1 MAVTGDGGEP
11 RSESVTPGP
20 EGGFRAPGEAD
31 SRAATAERY
40 RRFAAEAQGLSDLYA
55 RLALAVADSPD
66 ILAFLA
72 ALPEPRRQPNLL
84 FGAVRWVTG
93 VPADEVALRQAVARH
108 GAAIAAVMRART
120 TQTNEPGRCA
130 VLLPVLSRLPG
141 PLALLEVG
149 ASAGLCLLPDR
160 YGYRYGGTLLAPP
173 TADAPVFDCAAN
185 AATPVP
191 AALPQVVWRAGLDL
205 NPLDMRSADH
215 MAWLETLVWPG
226 QDARAERLRAA
237 IAVARRDP
245 PRVIRGDLLT
255 DLEDLA
261 AQAPA
266 DATLVVYHT
275 AVLAYVRDV
284 EARQRFA
291 DTVARLRAVW
301 ICNEW
306 REVFPGW
313 ADSAPPAPHP
323 NSFLLAVDGRP
334 VAWTQPHGQ
343 AIDWFG

>member
-1 MAVTGDGGEP
+1 MPGPDSRVRSGTDAGIHAVT
-11 RSESVTPGP
+11 
-20 EGGFRAPGEAD
+20 AD
-31 SRAATAERY
+31 RY
-40 RRFAAEAQGLSDLYA
+40 RRFAAEADGRCRLYVDLA
-55 RLALAVADSPD
+55 GAVADD
-66 ILAFLA
+66 DALLAFLA
-72 ALPEPRRQPNLL
+72 AQPEERRQPNLFL
-84 FGAVRWVTG
+84 AAVRWVAG
-93 VPADEVALRQAVARH
+93 VPADGAALRQAVARH

-130 VLLPVLSRLPG
+130 VLLPALARLPG

-205 NPLDMRSADH
+205 NPLDVGSHDD

-237 IAVARRDP
+237 IAFARRDP

-255 DLEDLA
+255 DLESLA

-266 DATLVVYHT
+266 EATLVVFHT
-275 AVLAYVRDV
+275 AVLAYVRDGQ
-284 EARQRFA
+284 ARQRFA
-291 DTVARLRAVW
+291 DTVARSRAVW